1 MNNPQKL
8 SRLDILLGFFRAF
21 RALLPLVIIFNINL
35 AKVGLWWI
43 AGVAVAILLSVWLA
57 WLSWSK
63 FTFML
68 TEDRLVINKGI
79 LKKEEKIIYY
89 NRIHS
94 VNIQQPLLYRLF
106 KVAKLQIETP
116 GGKKNQAD
124 GDLTLRINHAFE
136 LQKLLK
142 ELANATRAAKKHE
155 AEQKEWNESA
165 IGQSQQANLND
176 EGHIGQGF
184 EQIDAQREQASPSIA
199 QQLVNS
205 EHMQDQQAM
214 DHAAGMQQAHRVQP
228 DEAQSN
234 AYQSSTSGAYIEEEA
249 PDFEYR
255 LTPLQLLKASLT
267 SLNLNIAFLFLLGIY
282 SFSDDIIRVVAPNFE
297 YWHLFER
304 FKGPIIITV
313 LAITIIAMF
322 FIWLLSVVLYLI
334 KYGDYR
340 ITRNKEQLSIV
351 YGLLEKK
358 SYIFDQKKIQAII
371 LDENPLRQM
380 LGYAELKVQVIT
392 SDQNKEQLVIH
403 PYIRK
408 KDLERV
414 LAELLPDRK
423 LLDTANLK
431 KAPKEAWFSY
441 YLFPTILATLLI
453 GAGIWYWK
461 LSGVWLLLLYPLVAL
476 WSHARLAAAGVY
488 VEDKELVLRKR
499 FVNRTTYFVARK
511 HIVTLKVSHSPRQR
525 RKELRT
531 INVQVL
537 GGLLPYNVV
546 SLGKEHVQQVWDW
559 YSRRKQ

>member
-124 GDLTLRINHAFE
+124 GDLTLRINHAFD

-142 ELANATRAAKKHE
+142 DLANATRAAKKHE
-155 AEQKEWNESA
+155 AEQKEWNEST

-184 EQIDAQREQASPSIA
+184 EQIDAQQEQATPSIA
-199 QQLVNS
+199 QQLMNS
-205 EHMQDQQAM
+205 EHMQDKQAM
-214 DHAAGMQQAHRVQP
+214 DTQQAHRVQP
-228 DEAQSN
+228 AEAQSN
-234 AYQSSTSGAYIEEEA
+234 AYQSSTSGTYIEAEA

-282 SFSDDIIRVVAPNFE
+282 SFSDDIIRFVAPNFE

-380 LGYAELKVQVIT
+380 LGFAELKVQVIT

-453 GAGIWYWK
+453 GGGIWYWK